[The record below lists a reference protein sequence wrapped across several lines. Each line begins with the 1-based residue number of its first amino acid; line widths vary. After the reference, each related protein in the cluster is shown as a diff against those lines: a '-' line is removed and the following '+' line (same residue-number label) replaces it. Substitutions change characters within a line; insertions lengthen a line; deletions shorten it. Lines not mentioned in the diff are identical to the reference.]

1 MLICELLKNGRDG
14 SLFANFVFD
23 AGSHITI
30 DLRPE
35 PVLRFGSTSLVWNS
49 TSHIC
54 SKPSTCS
61 SQSSIGFIVWKFDV
75 TWSISWKPNLF
86 LPAESVTGTAPGN

>member
-1 MLICELLKNGRDG
+1 M
-14 SLFANFVFD
+14 
-23 AGSHITI
+23 TI

-35 PVLRFGSTSLVWNS
+35 PVLRFGSTSEVWNS

-61 SQSSIGFIVWKFDV
+61 SHSSIGFIVWKFDV
-75 TWSISWKPNLF
+75 T
-86 LPAESVTGTAPGN
+86 